1 MCPVKPQAPHIIYTH
16 TRTHLQPG
24 HLVQWREHVLEE
36 ALVLLLERECES
48 VDNAA
53 QDLQELCVC
62 VRVCFAQIIYTSS
75 HAHIH
80 SHTLHTLHT
89 YFRHAVVRPPLENEL
104 VEDIVDALA
113 DEGPVCVCMCV
124 CVCAIVNIR
133 ARRGLK
139 WYMSLSP

>member
-1 MCPVKPQAPHIIYTH
+1 VFCTDHIYILTHTHTQPHIT
-16 TRTHLQPG
+16 
-24 HLVQWREHVLEE
+24 
-36 ALVLLLERECES
+36 
-48 VDNAA
+48 
-53 QDLQELCVC
+53 
-62 VRVCFAQIIYTSS
+62 
-75 HAHIH
+75 HIH
-80 SHTLHTLHT
+80 T
-89 YFRHAVVRPPLENEL
+89 YLRHAVVRPPLENEL